1 MEVKMHSAVMVSS
14 TFQAEGRRDA
24 ESQLKL
30 CEAELGLMK
39 EEVGRLTQQ
48 LHQAQTVSLCDSL
61 MEHWGSVWRISV
73 MKQWDGRVMCRV
85 VLVWWDTVES
95 WGVAGC
101 GGIEWSAS
109 VVRCVSNGEVVS
121 GGGYRTESVLMGVI
135 VMMVIMSDG
144 HIDSCIHVI

>member
-1 MEVKMHSAVMVSS
+1 MHSAVMVSS

-61 MEHWGSVWRISV
+61 MEH
-73 MKQWDGRVMCRV
+73 
-85 VLVWWDTVES
+85 
-95 WGVAGC
+95 
-101 GGIEWSAS
+101 
-109 VVRCVSNGEVVS
+109 
-121 GGGYRTESVLMGVI
+121 
-135 VMMVIMSDG
+135 
-144 HIDSCIHVI
+144 